1 MMKVIRDMLLE
12 GYTAA
17 DIAEIAAHEEGKLEE
32 ENKAAAAV
40 EDAKVKM
47 IEATA
52 NYMMAAGL
60 LSKEDIDKIDW
71 NYIEEGFSLIEKMF
85 LPKNYSERTEAHE
98 SPKLTFYTNCSSAQ
112 KDVFEKLWDTI
123 QKMEKEGI

>member
-1 MMKVIRDMLLE
+1 MTKVIRDMLADGYAAEDIVQMVLE
-12 GYTAA
+12 
-17 DIAEIAAHEEGKLEE
+17 EIAAIEE
-32 ENKAAAAV
+32 EQKSAAAV